1 MERHKQKAYKSS
13 TTPVGKAKSAVKTDK
28 VSSHKKEKVIPQ
40 AIAVATA
47 VPTPNKKG
55 TGRKGKI
62 SNAEKTIR
70 DIIGVIQ
77 VQGEDNIPSA
87 LKSIKK
93 QSDEEIYKF
102 LGECAKY
109 KTILSKQ
116 TLTGGA
122 SLATIYGRADGD
134 TKVVYDGLA
143 KLDAS
148 HLEKTIRKTNK
159 QIAEL
164 QETISKLEDK
174 VMLCQYYHSKT
185 DGDLVILKHIV
196 SHLQDF
202 TSSRNQ
208 ESQEPF
214 DAYGDDDE
222 EQDYDDDDEEEET
235 KEQDEDDEDD
245 DEGDDE
251 SD

>member
-1 MERHKQKAYKSS
+1 MERHKPKAHKSS
-13 TTPVGKAKSAVKTDK
+13 TTPLSKAKSAVKMEEG
-28 VSSHKKEKVIPQ
+28 SSQKKSQPIPQ

-77 VQGEDNIPSA
+77 VQGEDSIPSA

-93 QSDEEIYKF
+93 QSDEDIYKF

-116 TLTGGA
+116 TLISGA
-122 SLATIYGRADGD
+122 SLATIYARADGD

-143 KLDAS
+143 KLNAS
-148 HLEKTIRKTNK
+148 QLEKRRKIEAK
-159 QIAEL
+159 WRHIFAIA
-164 QETISKLEDK
+164 
-174 VMLCQYYHSKT
+174 
-185 DGDLVILKHIV
+185 
-196 SHLQDF
+196 
-202 TSSRNQ
+202 
-208 ESQEPF
+208 
-214 DAYGDDDE
+214 
-222 EQDYDDDDEEEET
+222 
-235 KEQDEDDEDD
+235 
-245 DEGDDE
+245 
-251 SD
+251 